1 MQINTS
7 NYLNLYSNSYNINSK
22 ESTQSISQNFNT
34 TENLSQNNKNNV
46 ERDTKQIISEI
57 LSNKEELPAY
67 ISHSYHQNID
77 NIEKLQNLAQ
87 AHLQF
92 IETYNGVIPTELEA
106 KQSIQFLMQEA
117 EEILSVAYNKQPN
130 SEEFRN
136 LLGFFSFTQ
145 DSINDFSNN
154 KQKLL
159 NLLKQGQSSLE
170 YATSDEFYHKLFTKA
185 NGPNTQTLEEIDR
198 LSKINEEQGFLRDY
212 NVNATLISS
221 YLQDFFT
228 MANDFGFISKDKEN
242 KIYQELQ
249 TSVIYLGSQGGNIG
263 NSFKIENFTI
273 SWEGNSTLFN
283 AYLNG
288 SKISIASQSTS
299 NDFLASLASNF
310 DTTQS
315 IFDILNQKEKLEKEN
330 QDLKN
335 KQAIESHSTNTINH
349 LESKFKV
356 DSKSHLLES
365 QSDFIFREILKDS
378 KAIGG

>member
-7 NYLNLYSNSYNINSK
+7 NYLSLYSNSYNINSK

-136 LLGFFSFTQ
+136 LLGIFSFAQ

-170 YATSDEFYHKLFTKA
+170 YATSNEFYHKLFTKA

-288 SKISIASQSTS
+288 SKISIASQSTP
-299 NDFLASLASNF
+299 NDFLASNF

-335 KQAIESHSTNTINH
+335 KQAIEAYGINAITNSYTKTQRDN
-349 LESKFKV
+349 
-356 DSKSHLLES
+356 LLKK
-365 QSDFIFREILKDS
+365 IIK
-378 KAIGG
+378 G

>member
-46 ERDTKQIISEI
+46 ERDTKQIISKI

-92 IETYNGVIPTELEA
+92 IETYNGVLPTELEA

-136 LLGFFSFTQ
+136 LLGIFSFAQ

-185 NGPNTQTLEEIDR
+185 NGSNTQTLEEIDR

-249 TSVIYLGSQGGNIG
+249 TSAIYLGSQGGNIG

-299 NDFLASLASNF
+299 NDFLASLTSNF

-330 QDLKN
+330 QDLKS
-335 KQAIESHSTNTINH
+335 KQAIEAYGINAITNSYTKTQRDN
-349 LESKFKV
+349 
-356 DSKSHLLES
+356 LLKK
-365 QSDFIFREILKDS
+365 IIKGKRW
-378 KAIGG
+378 

>member
-7 NYLNLYSNSYNINSK
+7 NYLSLYSNSYNINSK

-130 SEEFRN
+130 SENRYTYRN

-288 SKISIASQSTS
+288 SKISIASQSTP
-299 NDFLASLASNF
+299 NDFLASNF

-349 LESKFKV
+349 LESKSKV

>member
-7 NYLNLYSNSYNINSK
+7 NYLSLYSNSYNINSK

-288 SKISIASQSTS
+288 SKISIASQS
-299 NDFLASLASNF
+299 NF

-349 LESKFKV
+349 LESKSKV

>member
-136 LLGFFSFTQ
+136 LLGIFSFAQ

-170 YATSDEFYHKLFTKA
+170 YATSNEFYHKLFTKA

-288 SKISIASQSTS
+288 SKISIASQSTP
-299 NDFLASLASNF
+299 NDFLASNF

-335 KQAIESHSTNTINH
+335 KQAIEAYGINAITNSYTKTQRDN
-349 LESKFKV
+349 
-356 DSKSHLLES
+356 LLKK
-365 QSDFIFREILKDS
+365 IIK
-378 KAIGG
+378 G

>member
-7 NYLNLYSNSYNINSK
+7 NYLSLYSNSYNINSK

-34 TENLSQNNKNNV
+34 TENLSQNNKNNA

-136 LLGFFSFTQ
+136 LLGIFSFAQ

-249 TSVIYLGSQGGNIG
+249 TSVIHLGSQGGNIG

-283 AYLNG
+283 TYLNG
-288 SKISIASQSTS
+288 SKISIASQSTP

-335 KQAIESHSTNTINH
+335 KQAIEAYNYGNGYSSTLTSKTSKEIDSFINQMIK
-349 LESKFKV
+349 EA
-356 DSKSHLLES
+356 
-365 QSDFIFREILKDS
+365 
-378 KAIGG
+378 KA

>member
-7 NYLNLYSNSYNINSK
+7 NYLSLYSNSYNINSK

-136 LLGFFSFTQ
+136 LLGIFSFAQ

-159 NLLKQGQSSLE
+159 NLLKQGQGSLE

-288 SKISIASQSTS
+288 SKISIASQSTP
-299 NDFLASLASNF
+299 NDFLASNF

-335 KQAIESHSTNTINH
+335 KQVIESHSTNTINH
-349 LESKFKV
+349 LESKSKV

>member
-288 SKISIASQSTS
+288 SKISIASQSTP
-299 NDFLASLASNF
+299 NDFLASNF

-335 KQAIESHSTNTINH
+335 KQAIESHRANTINH
-349 LESKFKV
+349 LETKLKSKV
-356 DSKSHLLES
+356 DSKTHLLES

>member
-46 ERDTKQIISEI
+46 ERDTKQIISKI

-92 IETYNGVIPTELEA
+92 IETYNGVLPTELEA

-136 LLGFFSFTQ
+136 LLGIFSFAQ

-185 NGPNTQTLEEIDR
+185 NGSNTQTLEEIDR

-249 TSVIYLGSQGGNIG
+249 TSAIYLGSQGGNIG

-299 NDFLASLASNF
+299 NDFLASLTSNF

-335 KQAIESHSTNTINH
+335 KQAIEAYSYGNGYSSTLTSKTSKEIDSFINQMIK
-349 LESKFKV
+349 EA
-356 DSKSHLLES
+356 
-365 QSDFIFREILKDS
+365 
-378 KAIGG
+378 KA

>member
-7 NYLNLYSNSYNINSK
+7 NYLSLYSNSYNINSK

-136 LLGFFSFTQ
+136 LLGIFSFAQ

-159 NLLKQGQSSLE
+159 NLLKQGQGSLE

-288 SKISIASQSTS
+288 SKISIASQSTP
-299 NDFLASLASNF
+299 NDFLASNF

-349 LESKFKV
+349 LESKSKV

>member
-7 NYLNLYSNSYNINSK
+7 NYLSLYSNSYNINSK

-288 SKISIASQSTS
+288 SKISIASQSTP
-299 NDFLASLASNF
+299 NDFLASNF

-349 LESKFKV
+349 LESKSKV

>member
-136 LLGFFSFTQ
+136 LLGIFSFAQ

-288 SKISIASQSTS
+288 SKISIASQSTP
-299 NDFLASLASNF
+299 NDFLASNF

-335 KQAIESHSTNTINH
+335 KQAIEAYNYGNGYSSTLTSKTSKEIDSFINQMIK
-349 LESKFKV
+349 EA
-356 DSKSHLLES
+356 
-365 QSDFIFREILKDS
+365 
-378 KAIGG
+378 KA

>member
-7 NYLNLYSNSYNINSK
+7 NYLSLYSNSYNINSK

-34 TENLSQNNKNNV
+34 TENLSQNNKNNA

-136 LLGFFSFTQ
+136 LLGIFSFAQ

-249 TSVIYLGSQGGNIG
+249 TSVIHLGSQGGNIG

-288 SKISIASQSTS
+288 SKISIASQSTP
-299 NDFLASLASNF
+299 NVFLASNF

-330 QDLKN
+330 QDLKS
-335 KQAIESHSTNTINH
+335 KQAIEAYSYGNGYSSTLTSKTSKEIDSFINQMIK
-349 LESKFKV
+349 EA
-356 DSKSHLLES
+356 
-365 QSDFIFREILKDS
+365 
-378 KAIGG
+378 KA